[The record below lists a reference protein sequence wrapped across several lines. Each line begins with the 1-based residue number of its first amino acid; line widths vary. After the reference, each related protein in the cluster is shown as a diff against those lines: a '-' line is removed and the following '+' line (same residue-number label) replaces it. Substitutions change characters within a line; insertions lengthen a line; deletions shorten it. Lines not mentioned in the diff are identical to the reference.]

1 MSVIINSNGV
11 IRQVIDVKGHKH
23 QTIVAIEELSELQK
37 ELCKALRGRDNHREI
52 LEETADAMICLI
64 QIREMYNIRD
74 DELQKE
80 INEKLQRLEERLKNA
95 GSDGHIR

>member
-1 MSVIINSNGV
+1 MSMIINNNGV

-37 ELCKALRGRDNHREI
+37 ELCKALRGRDNHKEI
-52 LEETADAMICLI
+52 LEETADVMICLL
-64 QIREMYNIRD
+64 QIREMYNIRE

-80 INEKLQRLEERLKNA
+80 INEKLQRLEERLEYERT
-95 GSDGHIR
+95 D

>member
-1 MSVIINSNGV
+1 MPMIINNNGV

-37 ELCKALRGRDNHREI
+37 ELCKALRGRDNHKEI
-52 LEETADAMICLI
+52 LEETADVMICLL
-64 QIREMYNIRD
+64 QIREMYNIRE

-80 INEKLQRLEERLKNA
+80 INEKLRRLEERLNHELE
-95 GSDGHIR
+95 DVE